1 MKIRK
6 LLLSVIK
13 EINTTNLNKVMD
25 TFSKSMIDF
34 SESMDKITQDLAP
47 VEKSKSHSMQ
57 NDKNVEKLLGKR
69 KPIW

>member
-34 SESMDKITQDLAP
+34 SESMDKITKDLGP
-47 VEKSKSHSMQ
+47 VENSKSDSMQ
-57 NDKNVEKLLGKR
+57 DAANVDRLLGKK
-69 KPIW
+69 KPLW